1 MARLCAVFA
10 RMDRIDRKILELLRQ
25 DSRLTGEQLG
35 ERVGL
40 SPSAAH
46 RRVKA
51 LEESGAIIGYRAR
64 LSRAARGNPST
75 VFVAVTLTDQR
86 QATMLAFET
95 ALANTAQVAEA
106 YLMSGQSDYLIKVLV
121 PDSDSYERIHR
132 EILSALPGV
141 QRLVSQFTIRTLES
155 GE

>member
-1 MARLCAVFA
+1 
-10 RMDRIDRKILELLRQ
+10 MDRIDRKILDLLAA

-35 ERVGL
+35 DRVGL

-51 LEESGAIIGYRAR
+51 LEESGAILGYRAR

-75 VFVAVTLTDQR
+75 VFVQVTLTDQR
-86 QATMLAFET
+86 QATMLAFEE
-95 ALANTAQVAEA
+95 ALARTPQVAEA

-121 PDSDSYERIHR
+121 RDDDSYERIHR